1 MSAPLTGQNMVVTQ
15 NQQTLPSMI
24 RNFVYYD
31 NKRNE
36 YNKLVT
42 EARNQQSKYEEAII
56 NTLNNQGLRNANIQ
70 TSDGSLSVI
79 EDKVVP
85 PLTLSNLRKY
95 LGAYYKQKGTNMD
108 ETDAIMNFIE
118 VQKVGGS
125 RVGLKLKRTVS
136 VPRPPQGL

>member
-24 RNFVYYD
+24 RNYVYYGKKKD
-31 NKRNE
+31 E
-36 YNKLVT
+36 YNKLAT
-42 EARNQQSKYEEAII
+42 EARNQQSKYEDAII